1 MWMTEAY
8 QEKFTSQNR
17 ELLSHRA
24 KELLNKKRD
33 AM

>member
-1 MWMTEAY
+1 MWMTEAC
-8 QEKFTSQNR
+8 QAEFTSENR